1 MLSAGNGLD
10 ERIVAETAEIAG
22 EAFEIVVAH
31 PLIGESEDVMVE
43 PGGADVGDG
52 LGGERAGEVDAGHAR
67 AARLAAGG
75 DGDRHGRKVRRLVG
89 GVNRGIWRMM
99 RSEEHTSELQSL
111 MRISYAVFCL

>member
-1 MLSAGNGLD
+1 MRISDWSSDVCSTDLLKAPVAVPVFVEQRRGLVGAAFDRDDMLSAGNGLD

-52 LGGERAGEVDAGHAR
+52 LGGERAGEEIGR
-67 AARLAAGG
+67 A
-75 DGDRHGRKVRRLVG
+75 HV
-89 GVNRGIWRMM
+89 
-99 RSEEHTSELQSL
+99 
-111 MRISYAVFCL
+111 